1 MAAADPLDTS
11 LLEPDEVRFAKV
23 LMGNNLLTREDFAR
37 FLTERR
43 RFDTDGKRYLGD
55 LLVDRGLIKS
65 EDVEAFFRENNQ
77 RYLTFL
83 DDLTEAAYLSRA
95 QFREVMEDA
104 ESAVNVVNTLERR
117 SIMTKAN
124 FIQLFSKRVNA
135 LRLGDWLLT
144 HRKIDKATLE
154 KTLNHQRVYRLEDW
168 LVTEGLMGKEKV
180 TAIQRKLGM
189 A

>member
-1 MAAADPLDTS
+1 MADTNPLDTS
-11 LLEPDEVRFAKV
+11 LLEPDEIRFAKV
-23 LMGNNLLTREDFAR
+23 LMSNKLMAREDFAR
-37 FLTERR
+37 FLAERR

-55 LLVDRGLIKS
+55 LLVDRGLIS
-65 EDVEAFFRENNQ
+65 ADDVERFFQENNR

-83 DDLTEAAYLSRA
+83 DDLREAGYLSRP
-95 QFREVMEDA
+95 QYREVMEDA
-104 ESAVNVVNTLERR
+104 ESSVNVVNALERL
-117 SIMTKAN
+117 SIMTKAS

-144 HRKIDKATLE
+144 NRKIDKETLE
-154 KTLNHQRVYRLEDW
+154 KTLNEQRVYRLEDW
-168 LVTEGLMGKEKV
+168 LVTQGLMSEEKI